1 MDKRVDDLDRSI
13 GRRTATNPDYPRLL
27 EAEIR
32 RQRLIERLVELRV
45 ANRLTQADVARV
57 MGVTQSVVAEIES
70 TAIDVRYTTL
80 DRYVTAVSRG
90 SARLTLARRKATG
103 TTQPSSR

>member
-1 MDKRVDDLDRSI
+1 MDKQVDDLDRSI
-13 GRRTATNPDYPRLL
+13 ARRTATNPEYPRLL

-32 RQRLIERLVELRV
+32 RQRLIERLIELRV
-45 ANRLTQADVARV
+45 ANHLTQVDVARV

-70 TAIDVRYTTL
+70 TAVDVRYTTL
-80 DRYVTAVSRG
+80 DRYVAAVSGG

-103 TTQPSSR
+103 ATRPSSR